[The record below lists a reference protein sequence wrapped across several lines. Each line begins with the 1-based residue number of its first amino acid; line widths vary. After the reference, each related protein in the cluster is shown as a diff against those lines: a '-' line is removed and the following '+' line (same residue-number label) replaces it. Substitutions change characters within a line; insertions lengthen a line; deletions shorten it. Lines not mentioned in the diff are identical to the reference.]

1 MKRTTKLR
9 SGKETR
15 ANPIY
20 LSTFS
25 LLLLERK
32 LYVGVKKADDF
43 AVVSD
48 IGKKELLLSLL
59 FLLFVVVLKK
69 PMSGFG
75 ENCCCFKITVA
86 SSLKDL
92 F

>member
-25 LLLLERK
+25 LMLLERK

-43 AVVSD
+43 AVVGD
-48 IGKKELLLSLL
+48 IGKKELLLLLLLLL
-59 FLLFVVVLKK
+59 FLVVAVKK
-69 PMSGFG
+69 PLS
-75 ENCCCFKITVA
+75 CFEALVVKGN
-86 SSLKDL
+86 
-92 F
+92 